1 MTEQPKYIINDTML
15 LQWRTGCIRAMIPYN
30 GDGDVCPGC
39 QFDNKKRGGCDFD
52 DDAMQKI
59 FQSRPV
65 STLPGGAAPEPHFRI
80 VETIPD
86 ENSLVIIGIKEDSN
100 GAFVSRNAALDHIAW
115 QHQHDAEIAQAARNE
130 KVPPKPCFGEYKE
143 CPCDDECS
151 VSWFC
156 ERFSVLFDYSN
167 KISDDK
173 VQAEREKVLNNL
185 YRWVENANKKR
196 FSLSELMMK
205 IESLRHNKE
214 QP

>member
-1 MTEQPKYIINDTML
+1 MTEQPKEYIISRDQAEEYAKLYAEANTADFAKMTEVRRVANDFL
-15 LQWRTGCIRAMIPYN
+15 KQIR
-30 GDGDVCPGC
+30 
-39 QFDNKKRGGCDFD
+39 
-52 DDAMQKI
+52 
-59 FQSRPV
+59 SRPV
-65 STLPGGAAPEPHFRI
+65 STPPEGAAPELMQTVYRCCEFYEAP
-80 VETIPD
+80 T
-86 ENSLVIIGIKEDSN
+86 
-100 GAFVSRNAALDHIAW
+100 LDNPKSGCKMV
-115 QHQHDAEIAQAARNE
+115 QAARNE
-130 KVPPKPCFGEYKE
+130 KVPPKSCFGEYKE